1 MNKTESAPSAEET
14 FASKGGYEM
23 TSPLGFEKMI
33 EIHAGTPIV
42 VCAIGPSGIGK
53 TAIPAQV
60 AKRRNNG
67 NGVPYVPLY
76 MPTAQQEGFFVP
88 TTAVDT
94 KVYFDQRIPRTF
106 QSLLEWATT
115 QEAKYGRDKQTGKH
129 KVPKNM
135 CPILAVEELNR
146 AVDKSVTRAAFTL
159 IGDRMIGDVK
169 LPDCVQ
175 IIATMNPTGGG
186 MSVNEFEKDP
196 AMRRRLLQ
204 MGVDYSYGDFMK
216 FANDAGFHPNVLGH
230 LGAQPSHGYDAQAAL
245 AGKSFACP
253 ATWESVSRICFL
265 FEEEGL
271 QLNSSMGRV
280 AVAGAIGT
288 AAAAVFLEFVKD
300 HTLVVTPED
309 VLSSYGPDTET
320 RRRFKAYL
328 KSGDE
333 RFDKITDLSM
343 GLAVR
348 IFANL
353 ERKPE
358 SIVKALSYYMSDL
371 SEEIMMS
378 FIRRMT
384 DEAGR
389 VGNDAKAYLQTLNQ
403 KLAQDPIF
411 VEGLKRLSRAKKAA
425 QTEAQSPSAT

>member
-1 MNKTESAPSAEET
+1 MSKSETPTIIDET

-23 TSPLGFEKMI
+23 VSPSIFEKMI
-33 EIHAGTPIV
+33 EMYAGTSIV

-53 TAIPAQV
+53 TAIPSQI

-67 NGVPYVPLY
+67 KNVPYVPLY

-88 TTAVDT
+88 TTAADT

-106 QSLLEWATT
+106 QVLLEWATAM
-115 QEAKYGRDKQTGKH
+115 ESKFGVDKATGKH

-204 MGVDYSYGDFMK
+204 IGVDYSYGDFMNYATHAK
-216 FANDAGFHPNVLGH
+216 FHPSVLGH

-245 AGKSFACP
+245 AGKAFACP
-253 ATWESVSRICFL
+253 ATWESVSKACYL
-265 FEEEGL
+265 FEADGL
-271 QLNSSMGRV
+271 QLNSTIGRA

-288 AAAAVFLEFVKD
+288 ASAAAFLEFVKD

-328 KSGDE
+328 TQDGG
-333 RFDKITDLSM
+333 RLDKITDLSM

-358 SIVKALSYYMSDL
+358 TITKQLSYYVSDL
-371 SEEIMMS
+371 PEEIMMS
-378 FIRRMT
+378 FIQRMT

-403 KLAQDPIF
+403 KLAQEAVF

-425 QTEAQSPSAT
+425 QDEAATPSPA